1 MGGSISNSDGS
12 IPHEGILTINGST
25 FTGST
30 SSYNY
35 GTIYNSGTNCTI
47 TGNNI
52 TGNNGIAIYTIDA
65 NTQIHFNRIL
75 NNTGSYDIWGVKG
88 VNATNNW
95 WGTNFQGNNP
105 VTAGRVNNNVNAGTW
120 LILSL
125 KPSPTSILNGG
136 NSTVIVDL
144 QHDNNGTFYNPS
156 NGHVPDGIVVN
167 FSSDALGTVNPLFG
181 SITNGMTSTTF
192 TAGLNLGISIITST
206 VDDSTS
212 TTDVNINDYV
222 PPVVTGIY
230 PFNNSFNVA
239 LNKVIQINFNKPIKL
254 GTNPWIE
261 LRTSNGIAKPFTAT
275 VTGNTLNIT
284 PKTPFSSGTK
294 YILILH
300 TNSVTNL
307 GGTGLSAPYS
317 TKFTTTL
324 PPLLISTNPV
334 YNAVN
339 VAVNK
344 VIQINFNK
352 PIKLATN
359 AWIELK
365 NQYGTAK
372 PFTATVTGNTL
383 NIAAKTLF
391 AKGTQYKVTIH
402 SNSVTSTG
410 GAGLSTPYTTK
421 FTTTIVNTKV
431 YSANGVSFNYPANWY
446 VDTNTEDGMKSIFVS
461 NLNDINHEPSVFQV
475 SIYPNIGMTDQ
486 EAFEAIQHII
496 YPSDYKVISKR
507 ILTLNGIKAY
517 ETIYTINNPNI
528 FTEIMKSQ
536 QILLVKNNNTYSI
549 DFLATLKEFDAQKL
563 NLDIIL
569 NNFKIL

>member
-1 MGGSISNSDGS
+1 MLKIIGGVQTKTLTVLVSGNVNVTPWLVLNLNSNPTH
-12 IPHEGILTINGST
+12 IKNNE
-25 FTGST
+25 T
-30 SSYNY
+30 S
-35 GTIYNSGTNCTI
+35 
-47 TGNNI
+47 NI
-52 TGNNGIAIYTIDA
+52 TADLL
-65 NTQIHFNRIL
+65 HD
-75 NNTGSYDIWGVKG
+75 S
-88 VNATNNW
+88 
-95 WGTNFQGNNP
+95 
-105 VTAGRVNNNVNAGTW
+105 
-120 LILSL
+120 
-125 KPSPTSILNGG
+125 NGG
-136 NSTVIVDL
+136 Y
-144 QHDNNGTFYNPS
+144 HDPA

-181 SITNGMTSTTF
+181 NLNNGMTSTTF
-192 TAGLNLGISIITST
+192 KAGLNPGISTITST

-212 TTDVNINDYV
+212 TTDITINGL
-222 PPVVTGIY
+222 PPVVTGTY
-230 PFNNSFNVA
+230 PLNNTFNIA

-254 GTNPWIE
+254 ATNPWIE

-284 PKTPFSSGTK
+284 PKTLLSSGTR
-294 YILILH
+294 YIVILH
-300 TNSVTNL
+300 TNSVTSL
-307 GGTGLSAPYS
+307 DGTGLSAPYS

-391 AKGTQYKVTIH
+391 AKGTLYKVTIH

-496 YPSDYKVISKR
+496 YPSGYNVISKR

-563 NLDIIL
+563 NLDIML
-569 NNFKIL
+569 NSFKIL